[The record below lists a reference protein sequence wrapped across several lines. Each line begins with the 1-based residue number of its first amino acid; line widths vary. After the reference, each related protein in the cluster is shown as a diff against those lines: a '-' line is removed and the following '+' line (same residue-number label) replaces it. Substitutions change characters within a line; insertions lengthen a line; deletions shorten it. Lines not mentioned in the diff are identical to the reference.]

1 MSNEEL
7 QTVVEAVIHSLK
19 TNGKTIDQLT
29 AVQTLLDGDCFEI
42 GGGRKISYGVLV
54 GLLSEAIGIDTSGIL
69 DDIAKTV
76 LQDVTISADGTT
88 ATLSIKQAGY
98 DAKTVSIPVATSEHS
113 GIITVADR
121 TKYESAYSTANS
133 ASTAAAA
140 AQGGVNTIN
149 GKLGVA
155 NGIATLDAN
164 GFLTE
169 SQRPVA
175 KNNMDFI
182 EDEVKKNCLIKDAT
196 IERSAHATGSYI
208 GTDGSVHTGVSSN
221 FIVDTYQVN
230 GNTGYYIDYITG
242 VLGPYVRAWGAV
254 YDSQG
259 NALEVLG
266 LLKKNTD
273 PYTDADKVRI
283 GTYITPASA
292 ASMKFFYIVSSN
304 VGGVELKSGIDF
316 PLQEKITALENSV
329 SDIIYSS
336 YEEITPESVTDKR
349 VIAVDGTVTTIST
362 TGFVVAEFD
371 VLPETNYFIDY
382 HTYQF
387 GASVRAW
394 GAVYDSDDNV
404 IEVLGLLKKSSD
416 EYTEADKVRQER
428 YLTPHNAA
436 KLRLGYNN
444 SHNTVSKLNSM
455 EKNDLM
461 SHITAL
467 ESAVADISKWR
478 KMNNPSPDLRRSNLK
493 VLMIGNSF
501 MENATAYLASLANSA
516 GIDVSDMCVYKVYR
530 SSASFKSWYNLYH
543 DNDTSTYTIGKIM
556 GGLTV
561 EGFTAG
567 TYNGDAGTQFRN
579 VLSAGPWDIIIIQ
592 QLSTYS
598 TEFDAWEGNGNDGYL
613 TEWLRI
619 LRTLQPQAS
628 IGFMLSHA
636 SPNQSPDGTLVRAE
650 AVAEAT
656 KRFSRRYAA
665 DFIIPYG
672 IAVENLRESDLNTTS
687 NGFTYDNHH
696 LADGMGKYVATA
708 ATFQVLLAPRYGVS
722 VLGNSYRVSVPQST
736 KDNYPD
742 YEDNFVDVDNNN
754 SYEAQMCAILAA
766 NDMYVVNNPDDI
778 EL

>member
-1 MSNEEL
+1 MSSIKTTQIDGDVSVGRNVSLGGKADIAGSVSIGHNLKVDGWLEAPNIKGVNKGIFLTVQEL
-7 QTVVEAVIHSLK
+7 REAYPNPHDGWMAGVGASTPFTAYVGKGGDWVATGGTIEVNVDMSQYTKGVAQLQ
-19 TNGKTIDQLT
+19 KTID
-29 AVQTLLDGDCFEI
+29 E
-42 GGGRKISYGVLV
+42 
-54 GLLSEAIGIDTSGIL
+54 
-69 DDIAKTV
+69 
-76 LQDVTISADGTT
+76 
-88 ATLSIKQAGY
+88 
-98 DAKTVSIPVATSEHS
+98 VAT
-113 GIITVADR
+113 
-121 TKYESAYSTANS
+121 
-133 ASTAAAA
+133 A
-140 AQGGVNTIN
+140 AQDGVNAIN

-164 GFLTE
+164 GLLTE
-169 SQRPVA
+169 SQNPV

-182 EDEVKKNCLIKDAT
+182 EDEVKKNFLIKDASL
-196 IERSAHATGSYI
+196 ERSAQATRSYI
-208 GTDGSVHTGVSSN
+208 DTDGSVHTCSSSN

-230 GNTGYYIDYITG
+230 GNTGYYINYITYN
-242 VLGPYVRAWGAV
+242 LGPNVSAWGAV

-259 NALEVLG
+259 NTLEVLG

-273 PYTDADKVRI
+273 TYTDADKVRI
-283 GTYITPASA
+283 KTYITPAA
-292 ASMKFFYIVSSN
+292 AAYMKFFYIVSGK
-304 VGGVELKSGIDF
+304 VGGVELKLGVDF
-316 PLQEKITALENSV
+316 PLQEKITNLENSV
-329 SDIIYSS
+329 SDIIYSIH
-336 YEEITPESVTDKR
+336 EKITPESVTENS
-349 VIAVDGTVTTIST
+349 VIDVDGTVTTIQT
-362 TGFVVAEFD
+362 TGYVVAEFD

-382 HTYQF
+382 HTYRF

-416 EYTEADKVRQER
+416 EYTEAEKVRQER

-444 SHNTVSKLNSM
+444 TDNTVSELNSM
-455 EKNDLM
+455 KKNGLM

-467 ESAVADISKWR
+467 ESAVISLWR
-478 KMNNPSPDLRRSNLK
+478 KMNNPSPDLRRANLK
-493 VLMIGNSF
+493 VLMIGNSY
-501 MENATAYLASLANSA
+501 MENATASLADLATAASLNL
-516 GIDVSDMCVYKVYR
+516 SDMCVYKVFR

-543 DNDTSTYTIGKIM
+543 DNDTNKYRIEKFM

-561 EGFTAG
+561 KGFDTG
-567 TYNGDAGTQFRN
+567 TYNGDEGTQFRN
-579 VLSAGPWDIIIIQ
+579 VLSAGLWDIIVIQ
-592 QLSTYS
+592 QVSKYS

-636 SPNQSPDGTLVRAE
+636 SPDQSPDGTLVRAE

-687 NGFTYDNHH
+687 NGFTNDNHH
-696 LADGMGKYVATA
+696 LADGMGKYVASA

-722 VLGNSYRVSVPQST
+722 VLGNSYTVTVPQSK

-742 YEDNFVDVDNNN
+742 YEDNFVDVDATNK
-754 SYEAQMCAILAA
+754 YEAQMCAILAA
-766 NDMYVVNNPDDI
+766 NDMYVVNKPDDI